1 MIRLS
6 PFKSVEP
13 FRVSVVRSLFSGA
26 EETTAVL
33 KRILWYSAEAQL
45 NRKRSIWIVTSAPYV
60 RLVGHI
66 PRLSAKAIKQNIF
79 Y

>member
-1 MIRLS
+1 MAEVQPRPRKAKENMIRLS

-33 KRILWYSAEAQL
+33 KRIL
-45 NRKRSIWIVTSAPYV
+45 
-60 RLVGHI
+60 
-66 PRLSAKAIKQNIF
+66 
-79 Y
+79 